1 METAFAN
8 PGAPSNLENGD
19 KHPAMSLQF
28 VMTMWVQ
35 VSGWLPTLNWL
46 QALGWE
52 ILQIWF
58 LDPIF
63 ILERPGRLTPGPSLH
78 RPKTLASPHS
88 PSPWEG
94 GMEHSPPRISRC
106 SGATGAASR
115 AEAPSMQIPASP
127 SYSAAPWMQ
136 PPARLCL
143 PVFPQ
148 ALQSQW
154 YPRGI
159 TWALGWSHRF

>member
-52 ILQIWF
+52 ILQI
-58 LDPIF
+58 
-63 ILERPGRLTPGPSLH
+63 
-78 RPKTLASPHS
+78 
-88 PSPWEG
+88 
-94 GMEHSPPRISRC
+94 
-106 SGATGAASR
+106 
-115 AEAPSMQIPASP
+115 
-127 SYSAAPWMQ
+127 
-136 PPARLCL
+136 
-143 PVFPQ
+143 
-148 ALQSQW
+148 
-154 YPRGI
+154 
-159 TWALGWSHRF
+159 